1 MRYRAL
7 FSLFEK
13 DLKAEWRQQQNLM
26 GIFLYALST
35 IFIIYLA
42 TGNPPADQWNALFWI
57 TQVFIVVNAVIKS
70 FVGEAQ
76 GRMLYYYSTV
86 HPLEYLYSKM
96 LMNVFYMI
104 LLSLI
109 SLAFFM
115 LFLGNPVQN
124 HLLFIAITL
133 LGGIGL
139 SLLFTMLSAV
149 ASKARQ
155 QASLVAVLGLPVMV
169 PQLILLIRLS
179 RAGMGEIFKEGGI
192 LKIFGLLT
200 GLDIL
205 IVIMASIL
213 FPFLWKD

>member
-1 MRYRAL
+1 MRINSLIAL
-7 FSLFEK
+7 VKK
-13 DLKAEWRQQQNLM
+13 DVRTELRQQQNLT

-42 TGNPPADQWNALFWI
+42 TGRPAADQWNALFWI

-70 FVGEAQ
+70 FVGEAK

-96 LMNVFYMI
+96 LLNVVYMI

-109 SLAFFM
+109 SLACFL
-115 LFLGNPVQN
+115 LFLGNPLQN
-124 HLLFIAITL
+124 TGLFVLITL
-133 LGGIGL
+133 VGGFGL
-139 SLLFTMLSAV
+139 SLLFTMLSAI

-169 PQLILLIRLS
+169 PQLILLVRLS
-179 RAGMGEIFKEGGI
+179 KAGMGEVFNEDGV

-200 GLDIL
+200 GLDFL
-205 IVIMASIL
+205 IIIMASIL